1 MNNPKSN
8 IKTKNKTNNIKKALL
23 FALTLLPVAIVAGI
37 CTAFY
42 QLDALSPEVVE
53 TAISQ
58 AGSMGALVTIT
69 AAQTALYTFIA
80 GFFGYIVTNKIG
92 LTKPFTFKKKSLIA
106 SLLFGTGLGVLIGID
121 HFISGAIYPEIQTT
135 NISSFSLNGVI
146 ASILYGGI
154 IEEVMLRF
162 FFMSLISFIIWKLFF
177 RKYTSENIPSKV
189 YIIAN
194 IVAALAFAAG
204 HLPATVGIFGS
215 LDAYILIRCFVLNG
229 IGGYLFGE
237 LFRKHGI
244 GYSMIAHATAHIVK
258 FIIFAIFI

>member
-1 MNNPKSN
+1 MNNPKTN

-37 CTAFY
+37 CTAIY
-42 QLDALSPEVVE
+42 QINSLSQEILND
-53 TAISQ
+53 AISQ
-58 AGSMGALVTIT
+58 LGSVEILIAVTT
-69 AAQTALYTFIA
+69 VQTVMYASVC
-80 GFFGYIVTNKIG
+80 GFFGYILTSQIG

-106 SLLFGTGLGVLIGID
+106 SLLFGTGLGVLIGVD

-177 RKYTSENIPSKV
+177 RKYDNNSIPQKV
-189 YIIAN
+189 FIIAN
-194 IVAALAFAAG
+194 VIAAL
-204 HLPATVGIFGS
+204 
-215 LDAYILIRCFVLNG
+215 
-229 IGGYLFGE
+229 
-237 LFRKHGI
+237 
-244 GYSMIAHATAHIVK
+244 
-258 FIIFAIFI
+258 IFAFLIP